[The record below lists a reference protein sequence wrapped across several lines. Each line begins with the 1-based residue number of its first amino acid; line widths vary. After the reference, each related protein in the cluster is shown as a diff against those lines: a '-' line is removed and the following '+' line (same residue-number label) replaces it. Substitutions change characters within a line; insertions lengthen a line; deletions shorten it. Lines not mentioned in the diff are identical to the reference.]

1 MSCHQ
6 SRSGSGLRLPGASAM
21 LLGLAGLWVS
31 WMVPAAPATAQNL
44 ELGKQVYAK
53 ANCVGC
59 HKWHGGGGGGY
70 GGAALSL
77 RESLLDRDLL
87 LEVIRCGR
95 PATGMPYH
103 DRNAYQKADCYGG
116 MTKADLGADFPPK
129 AVTFLR
135 TEEIEAV
142 AVYVA
147 ARLQGQG
154 APTKEDCMAFWG
166 EDARQCE
173 AMR

>member
-1 MSCHQ
+1 MSCHEL
-6 SRSGSGLRLPGASAM
+6 RSA
-21 LLGLAGLWVS
+21 LGLYSIGAGITFWSLAVLWVS
-31 WMVPAAPATAQNL
+31 AMTPAPAAAQDVD
-44 ELGKQVYAK
+44 LGKQVYEK

-77 RESLLDRDLL
+77 RETQLDRDLL
-87 LEVIRCGR
+87 IEVIRCGR

-103 DRNAYQKADCYGG
+103 DRNAYEKADCFGG

-129 AVTFLR
+129 AATFLR

-142 AVYVA
+142 VFYVA
-147 ARLQGQG
+147 VRLQGQG

-166 EDARQCE
+166 EAARQC
-173 AMR
+173 ASMR